1 MVKFTLVLIAEP
13 YKHEAADTMLN
24 LAEAILRKKH
34 EIVGIFLYGS
44 GVYLGKG
51 ERNLG
56 KNSRDLPDRLR
67 EFIRK
72 NKVSLTACST
82 WINIT
87 GIKQSEF
94 IEGLNQEGLGSLSN
108 YMAQSDR
115 VIVFGAGV

>member
-24 LAEAILRKKH
+24 LAESILRKKH

-51 ERNLG
+51 ERNLS
-56 KNSRDLPDRLR
+56 KNSRDLTDRLR
-67 EFIRK
+67 EFVKK
-72 NKVSLTACST
+72 NNISLTACST

-87 GIKQSEF
+87 GIKQAEF

-115 VIVFGAGV
+115 IVVFGSGV